1 MTLRL
6 FPSFSHEL
14 VIKLYHVYH
23 WWRSVYLIYLSPSFL
38 LFLPSLFYF
47 LSFFLEEKE
56 KKNDNRRKNT
66 QFTETLFNLRG
77 KTRKMMDNLNS

>member
-1 MTLRL
+1 MTQCISYISLSL
-6 FPSFSHEL
+6 F
-14 VIKLYHVYH
+14 
-23 WWRSVYLIYLSPSFL
+23 
-38 LFLPSLFYF
+38 LFLPFSLLLFI
-47 LSFFLEEKE
+47 FFREGRK